1 MMTTASELDALL
13 VELSRRRFRLYQFRG
28 DHHGPDV
35 FAAVYDW
42 TTDLSDVLILRSEQD
57 ASAFRALTGP
67 GIDVFNPPH
76 VLWWYTANAV
86 WTLRSL
92 FTLSPPADTDAP
104 GAILDLPS
112 GKGLP
117 TSARMPARVRVPGH

>member
-1 MMTTASELDALL
+1 MTTASELDALL
-13 VELSRRRFRLYQFRG
+13 VELSRRRFRLYQFQG
-28 DHHGPDV
+28 DHHGPDL

-42 TTDLSDVLILRSEQD
+42 TAVLSDVLILRSEQNG
-57 ASAFRALTGP
+57 SAFRTLTGP
-67 GIDVFNPPH
+67 GIDVSNPPH

-92 FTLSPPADTDAP
+92 FTLPQPVDLDAP
-104 GAILDLPS
+104 STILELPP

-117 TSARMPARVRVPGH
+117 TSARMPARIRVLGR